1 MEVLKNSEKFS
12 VFKIREKNK
21 NIILKIAHKDP
32 KKILREVKLLKKLSS
47 SSIFFKSKIPKIINF
62 GLVKKGLSKN
72 KGFYKQD
79 FIKGL
84 TFSQIIQTQKI
95 SKKNLGLLIKTL
107 INQFL
112 LITREKKLIS
122 KKKNSLNYIKK
133 TIRFEFNKIKKRRL
147 LLNLINSKII
157 TIDGEEYKD
166 IKFYLEGILNSRVLK
181 KLINHHFLAEI
192 GHWNFHGGNI
202 IFPSNKKFGKFHLID
217 PDATWNFNDPFFS
230 LSRFIYTYPH
240 DTMEFDKYSIYSEN
254 FRPGNNKDEM
264 NFKCKILWKKEIL
277 RKYNVAFNKFFAKD
291 LKANPLFKNLN
302 ELEFLRYNLTI
313 ILCFIR
319 GINSN
324 YEQKINFLN
333 KKSSIFQNKSIYLYL
348 LTLKR
353 LKSFKNF
360 LDKKYE

>member
-32 KKILREVKLLKKLSS
+32 KKILREVKLLKKLSIS
-47 SSIFFKSKIPKIINF
+47 SNFYKSKIPKMINF

-79 FIKGL
+79 FINGF
-84 TFSQIIQTQKI
+84 TFSQIIQKQKI
-95 SKKNLGLLIKTL
+95 SKKNLNLLVKTL
-107 INQFL
+107 INKFL

-122 KKKNSLNYIKK
+122 KRKNSLTQIKK
-133 TIRFEFNKIKKRRL
+133 LIKTEFSKIKNKGL

-157 TIDGEEYKD
+157 NIDGEEYKN
-166 IKFYLEGILNSRVLK
+166 IRFYLEYIFNSRKLK
-181 KLINHHFLAEI
+181 KLNNCQFLAEI

-202 IFPSNKKFGKFHLID
+202 IFPPNKKFGKFHLID

-230 LSRFIYTYPH
+230 LSRFIYTFPH
-240 DTMEFDKYSIYSEN
+240 DTMEFDKYVIYSEN
-254 FRPGNNKDEM
+254 FRPGNNKDKM
-264 NFKCKILWKKEIL
+264 NFKCKILWKKEVL
-277 RKYNVAFNKFFAKD
+277 YKYNVAFNKFFHKNF
-291 LKANPLFKNLN
+291 KINPLFKNLS

-348 LTLKR
+348 LTLRR

-360 LDKKYE
+360 LDNKYD